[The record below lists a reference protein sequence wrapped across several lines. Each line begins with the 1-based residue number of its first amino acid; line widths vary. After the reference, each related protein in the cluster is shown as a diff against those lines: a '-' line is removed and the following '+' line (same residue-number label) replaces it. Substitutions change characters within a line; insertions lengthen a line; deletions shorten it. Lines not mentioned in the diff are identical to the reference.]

1 MILEI
6 LAVIA
11 IGILIYVY
19 LTYYNLNG
27 VYIVRYSRPDC
38 PFCVESQAGWDEFKK
53 NVENAP
59 PEELAKMTEPIH
71 VLDIDTSETLSPD
84 TLVWKSKY
92 NPKTVPAII
101 AIYKGEITEYTSLD
115 RSYRS
120 LAKFFG
126 RLMEKYGVYKK

>member
-19 LTYYNLNG
+19 LTYYNLSG
-27 VYIVRYSRPDC
+27 FYIVRYSRPDC
-38 PFCVESQAGWDEFKK
+38 PFCIESQAEWDKLK
-53 NVENAP
+53 NLFETLP
-59 PEELAKMTEPIH
+59 PNERARITEPIH
-71 VLDIDTSETLSPD
+71 VLDIDTSKTLSPD

-101 AIYKGEITEYTSLD
+101 AIYKGEITEYTSLN
-115 RSYRS
+115 RSMEEVANF
-120 LAKFFG
+120 LG
-126 RLMEKYGVYKK
+126 DLMTKYGVYKK